1 MLGRMTATAGFTAAL
16 AVALALLYRG
26 AEADGVGI
34 VADDDAVPAADAVP
48 AVAALPDCEDRAQEY
63 ALRTCTHTC
72 TCPAPSPRG
81 VARRWQVRLLGGIR

>member
-34 VADDDAVPAADAVP
+34 VADDDAVPAVAV
-48 AVAALPDCEDRAQEY
+48 LPDCEDRAQEY